1 MFKCNLMQR
10 KQIAA
15 QQAALEQRD
24 RQLLQAMR
32 DELGLL
38 SVIGYHQAGRGA
50 VVLDCQDAGGEKQV
64 RKLFYAAQEVLVRGL
79 DCLPPALSTLL
90 HGYDPV
96 EDVLVVLVFADE
108 TRCYQVRRL
117 AYTA

>member
-1 MFKCNLMQR
+1 
-10 KQIAA
+10 
-15 QQAALEQRD
+15 
-24 RQLLQAMR
+24 
-32 DELGLL
+32 
-38 SVIGYHQAGRGA
+38 
-50 VVLDCQDAGGEKQV
+50 
-64 RKLFYAAQEVLVRGL
+64 VLVRGL